1 MIGITQANKHRQR
14 AQGPS
19 RRHATM
25 ALASVL
31 AVALPAIGHAQSM
44 GGSSGSGDST
54 QSSTGGASSGAS
66 GASAAPATAA
76 PAGPGFDQANVPPA
90 AAAPTVD
97 QRDARDNDKLAV
109 KAASQDPVPA
119 KLSEF
124 ERYLAKVAGHPV
136 QRFGS
141 RLLLPGTHDFIT
153 PATTAIPPDYLINIG
168 DVIGVAMTGSVEGS
182 AEFEVDHDGK
192 IFLPHIGAVQ
202 LTGVPYRDLKAKIAA
217 TIGTQYRG
225 FDVSVA
231 IRRLHGVRVYVTGFA
246 KAPGAYTVSSLS
258 TLLNAVLAAGGPNAG
273 GSFRSV
279 KLYRNGQELRDF
291 DLYDVLRHGNR
302 NGDTVLQNEDVLFI
316 PPVGPQVAVIGSV
329 NEEAIYEAR
338 PGETLE
344 QLLGDAGGPSQLADA
359 SRGIL
364 YSLADKETVG
374 SRALDRSALASTPV
388 QGGDILQLANK
399 GSLTQPME
407 RQSVLV
413 RLEGEVVHPGN
424 YFVAPGTPLAQVL
437 SQAGGLTPRAY
448 AYGTKLTRLSVRDQQ
463 RESYNAALDQME
475 TSMVATALA
484 ANGGKAETTV
494 AIHQLV
500 QRLRQAEPDGRLV
513 LNLPVSAQ
521 TLPGEMALEN
531 DDRIVV
537 PARID
542 TVGVFGSVYRPA
554 SFSLLGEPPRTV
566 KDYIDRAGGPQRL
579 ADKGG
584 IFVVRANGDVI
595 SRKKGAMKAKVQ
607 PGDVIFVPMRTTPNT
622 TWAKIRDI
630 TQAVFQMG
638 LSALVA
644 VAALS

>member
-1 MIGITQANKHRQR
+1 
-14 AQGPS
+14 
-19 RRHATM
+19 M

-31 AVALPAIGHAQSM
+31 APVLALAVPATASAQSM
-44 GGSSGSGDST
+44 SSGISSGSSDSSMSG
-54 QSSTGGASSGAS
+54 QSSAGGASSGAS
-66 GASAAPATAA
+66 GVSAAPATAA
-76 PAGPGFDQANVPPA
+76 PAGPGFDQATVPTTA
-90 AAAPTVD
+90 APPTVD
-97 QRDARDNDKLAV
+97 QRDARDNDRMVLSNAQNQP
-109 KAASQDPVPA
+109 AVPA
-119 KLSEF
+119 KQGEF
-124 ERYLAKVAGHPV
+124 ERYLTRLAGHPV

-141 RLLLPGTHDFIT
+141 HLLLPGTHDFIT

-192 IFLPHIGAVQ
+192 IFLPHVGAVQ
-202 LTGVPYRDLKAKIAA
+202 LTGVPYRDLKAKIAGA
-217 TIGTQYRG
+217 IGTQYRG
-225 FDVSVA
+225 FDVSVS

-302 NGDTVLQNEDVLFI
+302 SGDTVLQNEDVLFI

-344 QLLGDAGGPSQLADA
+344 QLLADAGGPSQLADDT
-359 SRGIL
+359 RGIL

-374 SRALDRSALASTPV
+374 SRALDRGALARTPV

-399 GSLTQPME
+399 GALIQPME

-413 RLEGEVVHPGN
+413 RLEGEVAHPGN
-424 YFVAPGTPLAQVL
+424 YFVAPGTPLSQVL

-494 AIHQLV
+494 AIHQLI
-500 QRLRQAEPDGRLV
+500 QRLRGAEPDGRLV
-513 LNLPVSAQ
+513 LNLPVTAQ
-521 TLPGEMALEN
+521 TLPGEMTLEN

-584 IFVVRANGDVI
+584 IFLVRANGDVI
-595 SRKKGAMKAKVQ
+595 SHKKGAMKVKVQ

>member
-1 MIGITQANKHRQR
+1 MTQANKHRQR
-14 AQGPS
+14 AQGPL
-19 RRHATM
+19 RWHATM

-31 AVALPAIGHAQSM
+31 ALTVPAIAQAQSM
-44 GGSSGSGDST
+44 GGGSGSGDSS
-54 QSSTGGASSGAS
+54 QSSTGTSSSAS
-66 GASAAPATAA
+66 GVSAAPATAA
-76 PAGPGFDQANVPPA
+76 PAGPGFDQANVPTTA
-90 AAAPTVD
+90 APPTVD
-97 QRDARDNDKLAV
+97 QRDARDNDKLAATGA
-109 KAASQDPVPA
+109 KSASQDPVPP
-119 KLSEF
+119 KPSEF
-124 ERYLAKVAGHPV
+124 ERYLTRVAGHPV

-141 RLLLPGTHDFIT
+141 KLLLPGTHDFIT

-192 IFLPHIGAVQ
+192 IFLPHVGAVQ
-202 LTGVPYRDLKAKIAA
+202 LTGVPYRDLKAKIAGA
-217 TIGTQYRG
+217 IGTQYRG
-225 FDVSVA
+225 FDVSVS

-302 NGDTVLQNEDVLFI
+302 SGDTVLQNEDVLFI

-344 QLLGDAGGPSQLADA
+344 QLLADAGGPSQLADA

-374 SRALDRSALASTPV
+374 SRALDRSALANTPV

-413 RLEGEVVHPGN
+413 RLEGEVAHPGN
-424 YFVAPGTPLAQVL
+424 YFVAPGTPLSAVL
-437 SQAGGLTPRAY
+437 TQAGGLTPRAY

-475 TSMVATALA
+475 TSMVAAALA

-494 AIHQLV
+494 AIHQLI
-500 QRLRQAEPDGRLV
+500 QRLRGAEPDGRLV
-513 LNLPVSAQ
+513 LNLPVTAQ
-521 TLPGEMALEN
+521 TLPGEMTLEN